1 MPRSHSQAFPVTM
14 VIALLGPVSCS
25 DVALGQTYPPS
36 NPFMG
41 PVGTSTMHAN
51 AASSGA
57 TTYSGP
63 GSGPVSIVQ
72 QNSSAVFA
80 SILMASDGML
90 MCVATK
96 YVDATPWVQ
105 LVDPVSLATVAE
117 MKLVK
122 SNTSDLAG
130 GIYSYLDDQS
140 RLVLVNADGDL
151 QRNAH
156 TQQPNGSW
164 QLSVA
169 ESVPIGYPDVVGVVP
184 DYSGNVWF
192 ATAQGTTPGA
202 GAVIGY
208 YSPTSSQTYAY
219 TLPAGEAIA
228 NSISSSPDGVAI
240 ASTAALYVFEATTTG
255 GVTETWRQ
263 TYDRGPARKPGQ
275 LSWGTGSTP
284 AFFGPDT
291 GFEYIT
297 ITNNASPQESILV
310 FDSSDG
316 TPIGSAPFLTAGVNS
331 GTENASL
338 AVGNSIYLTS
348 TYGYE
353 YPPGAA
359 TGPSDP
365 ASATFVGGMQR
376 VDVLPGGVG
385 LTTVWENHTL
395 TSAALPRLS
404 TGDNLI
410 YTVEVDVATN
420 MYNFVSLDP
429 TTGQVLSTTPI
440 GNASLDNT
448 LQMVGTLGPSGVL
461 YQGTEGGLFSVS
473 AVPEPGLFTGLVT
486 MLAAGGGWLRG
497 RKRARGD
504 ERTASSF

>member
-1 MPRSHSQAFPVTM
+1 M
-14 VIALLGPVSCS
+14 
-25 DVALGQTYPPS
+25 
-36 NPFMG
+36 
-41 PVGTSTMHAN
+41 
-51 AASSGA
+51 
-57 TTYSGP
+57 
-63 GSGPVSIVQ
+63 
-72 QNSSAVFA
+72 
-80 SILMASDGML
+80 
-90 MCVATK
+90 
-96 YVDATPWVQ
+96 
-105 LVDPVSLATVAE
+105 
-117 MKLVK
+117 
-122 SNTSDLAG
+122 
-130 GIYSYLDDQS
+130 
-140 RLVLVNADGDL
+140 
-151 QRNAH
+151 
-156 TQQPNGSW
+156 
-164 QLSVA
+164 
-169 ESVPIGYPDVVGVVP
+169 
-184 DYSGNVWF
+184 
-192 ATAQGTTPGA
+192 
-202 GAVIGY
+202 
-208 YSPTSSQTYAY
+208 
-219 TLPAGEAIA
+219 
-228 NSISSSPDGVAI
+228 
-240 ASTAALYVFEATTTG
+240 
-255 GVTETWRQ
+255 
-263 TYDRGPARKPGQ
+263 
-275 LSWGTGSTP
+275 
-284 AFFGPDT
+284 
-291 GFEYIT
+291 
-297 ITNNASPQESILV
+297 
-310 FDSSDG
+310 
-316 TPIGSAPFLTAGVNS
+316 
-331 GTENASL
+331 
-338 AVGNSIYLTS
+338 GNSIYLTS